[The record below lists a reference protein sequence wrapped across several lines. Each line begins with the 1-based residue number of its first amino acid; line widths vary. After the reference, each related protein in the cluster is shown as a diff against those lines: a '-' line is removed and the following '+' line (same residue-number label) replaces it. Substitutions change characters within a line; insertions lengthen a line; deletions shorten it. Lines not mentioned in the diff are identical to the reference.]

1 MDSFA
6 ETWPLISNYCKK
18 NLVEVAYET
27 WIKRITP
34 YKIDIDN
41 KTAYFIAP
49 TEFHR
54 NVLERSYSDV
64 LTEAVRELFGEGFK
78 IQFYISEEIKK
89 EEQTGSIESN
99 ITDSKQ
105 NVFDEF
111 TFDNYIV
118 GPSNKFAHAASLA
131 VAQNPA
137 GAYNPLFIYGN
148 SGLGKTHLMYAIG
161 NEIKKNNPDMKVT
174 YVKGEV
180 FTNELIECLLKNK
193 MVDFRQKYRNSDVL
207 LVDDVHFIA
216 GKDSTQEEFFHTFNT
231 LYEANKQIVLTS
243 DRPPREI
250 KTLEER
256 IRNRFESG
264 LLADVQVPNIETR
277 IAIIKNKAQ
286 SIGLEISDDMC
297 EYIANKLKTNIR
309 QLEGAVKKIA
319 AKSVLSGERMSI
331 NLANEAIRDVITDP
345 DIPKPQTVERII
357 DEVVRNYGFSEED
370 LRSSKNKKADLSHA
384 RQIAMYLVREIT
396 HLSVSKIGE
405 EFGGRNYSTVIYSV
419 KQVEKE
425 MEKNESM
432 RIMIEEMIKNI
443 KGA

>member
-6 ETWPLISNYCKK
+6 ETWPLICDYCKSK
-18 NLVEVAYET
+18 LVEVAYET
-27 WIKRITP
+27 WIKRVAP
-34 YKIDIDN
+34 YKIDVYD

-49 TEFHR
+49 NQFHR
-54 NVLERSYSDV
+54 DILERSYSEV
-64 LTEAVRELFGEGFK
+64 LTDAVRNLFGEGFK
-78 IQFYISEEIKK
+78 IHFYIPDEIEK
-89 EEQTGSIESN
+89 ETKTVPENTTS
-99 ITDSKQ
+99 DYKQ
-105 NVFDEF
+105 NIYEEF
-111 TFDNYIV
+111 TFENYIV
-118 GPSNKFAHAASLA
+118 GPSNKFAHAASMA

-137 GAYNPLFIYGN
+137 GAYNPLFIYGS

-161 NEIKKNNPDMKVT
+161 NEIKKNNPNMRVT

-180 FTNELIECLLKNK
+180 FANELIESLWKNK
-193 MVDFRQKYRNSDVL
+193 MPEFRQRYRESDVL

-231 LYEANKQIVLTS
+231 LYESDKQIVLTS

-264 LLADVQVPNIETR
+264 LLADVQAPNIETR

-309 QLEGAVKKIA
+309 QLEGAVKKIG
-319 AKSVLSGERMSI
+319 AKCVLSGERMSI

-345 DIPKPQTVERII
+345 DMPKPQTVERII
-357 DEVVRNYGFSEED
+357 DEVVRNYGFTAED
-370 LRSSKNKKADLSHA
+370 IRSINNKKADLSHA
-384 RQIAMYLVREIT
+384 RQIAIYLVREIT

-405 EFGGRNYSTVIYSV
+405 EFGGRNYSTIIYSI
-419 KQVEKE
+419 KQIEKE
-425 MEKNESM
+425 MNTNSNLKV
-432 RIMIEEMIKNI
+432 MIEEMIKNI
-443 KGA
+443 KGS